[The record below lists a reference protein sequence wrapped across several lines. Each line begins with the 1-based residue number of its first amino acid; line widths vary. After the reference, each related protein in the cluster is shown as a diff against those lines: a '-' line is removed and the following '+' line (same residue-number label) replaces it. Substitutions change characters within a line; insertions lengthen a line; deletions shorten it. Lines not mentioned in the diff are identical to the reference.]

1 MISRGF
7 EMIQGPMVRQIYFE
21 ERPSAFLAL
30 VIAWC
35 LFSGPW
41 GTYTQIAFLT
51 TYLTIPLAFGVVFI
65 LVRFL
70 VARYS
75 IGLEE
80 HDLIFLFIML
90 LAGLSAFW
98 SLYPDEWAIQFF
110 WLIANYS
117 LYILAKNVSKNDKFL
132 FFIAL
137 TGLLCIFMSLFYI
150 DEVYNKWGVQLERSA
165 IADHNNNFTAY
176 AICSAIC
183 VAAVYL
189 SLFKS
194 KLWFKVFFAVCVFV
208 GLYTIDM
215 LGTRGAQISIVAM
228 IIALLVPA
236 RLGKLAFL
244 GLLAVFVLLSVLIVT
259 GLAEPIIAAFDSV
272 SARSDGEL
280 AGRIPTWRSASHY
293 VQQNLFLGIG
303 LGAFQHVSIME
314 INPHNFLFSLLL
326 DWGLVGTLLFIAW
339 LVAGF
344 GKIRL
349 PVLAK
354 YRVVSV
360 VLAYAVP
367 ISLSGEWI
375 FLPQTWI
382 VLGVMFGVAA
392 TGPLSAAITLPA
404 QRSAHLPLKPDLVR
418 RQTVPRKITPKAL

>member
-1 MISRGF
+1 MS
-7 EMIQGPMVRQIYFE
+7 QGPIVRQTYFE
-21 ERPSAFLAL
+21 ESPSTFLAL

-51 TYLTIPLAFGVVFI
+51 TYLTIPLAFGVVFV

-75 IGLEE
+75 IGIED
-80 HDLIFLFIML
+80 HDLIFFFIIL

-110 WLIANYS
+110 WLIANFS
-117 LYILAKNVSKNDKFL
+117 LYILAKNVSKNPRLL
-132 FFIAL
+132 FFIAF
-137 TGLLCIFMSLFYI
+137 TGLLCIFMSLFLI

-183 VAAVYL
+183 IAAIYI

-194 KLWFKVFFAVCVFV
+194 KFWFKAFFAVCVLA
-208 GLYTIDM
+208 GLYTINL

-228 IIALLVPA
+228 VIALLVPA
-236 RLGKLAFL
+236 RLGKPAFL
-244 GLLAVFVLLSVLIVT
+244 GLLAVLVLLSLLIVT
-259 GLAEPIIAAFDSV
+259 GLAEPIIAALDGV

-293 VQQNLFLGIG
+293 VQENPFLGIG
-303 LGAFQHVSIME
+303 LGAFQHVGIME

-339 LVAGF
+339 LASGF
-344 GKIRL
+344 AKIRL
-349 PVLAK
+349 PALAK

-367 ISLSGEWI
+367 IALSGEWI

-392 TGPLSAAITLPA
+392 TGPLSAALTLPA
-404 QRSAHLPLKPDLVR
+404 QRPAHLPSKPDLVR
-418 RQTVPRKITPKAL
+418 RKTVPRKITPKAL

>member
-1 MISRGF
+1 MSSRGF
-7 EMIQGPMVRQIYFE
+7 EMSQGPIVQQAYLK
-21 ERPSAFLAL
+21 ERASVFLAI

-41 GTYTQIAFLT
+41 GTYTQIAVLA
-51 TYLTIPLAFGVVFI
+51 TYLTIPLAFGVAFI

-75 IGLEE
+75 IGVEN

-90 LAGLSAFW
+90 LAGLSASW

-110 WLIANYS
+110 WLIANFS
-117 LYILAKNVSKNDKFL
+117 LYILAKNVGRDHRLL

-137 TGLLCIFMSLFYI
+137 TGSLCIFMSLFFI
-150 DEVYNKWGVQLERSA
+150 DEVYNEWGIQLERSA
-165 IADHNNNFTAY
+165 IAGHNNNFTAY

-183 VAAVYL
+183 VAAIYL

-194 KLWFKVFFAVCVFV
+194 KPWFKAFFAICVLAS
-208 GLYTIDM
+208 LYTIDM

-228 IIALLVPA
+228 TIALLMPA
-236 RLGKLAFL
+236 RLGKHAFL
-244 GLLAVFVLLSVLIVT
+244 GLLAALVVLSVLIVT
-259 GLAEPIIAAFDSV
+259 GLAEPMIAALDRV

-280 AGRIPTWRSASHY
+280 AGRIPTWRSANHY
-293 VQQNLFLGIG
+293 VQENLLLGIG
-303 LGAFQHVSIME
+303 LGAFQHVGIME

-326 DWGLVGTLLFIAW
+326 DWGLLGTLLFIAW

-344 GKIRL
+344 VKIRL
-349 PVLAK
+349 PALAK
-354 YRVVSV
+354 YRVASV
-360 VLAYAVP
+360 ALAYATP
-367 ISLSGEWI
+367 IALSGEWI

-382 VLGVMFGVAA
+382 VMGVMFGVAA
-392 TGPLSAAITLPA
+392 TGPLSEVFDLPPSGL
-404 QRSAHLPLKPDLVR
+404 RISHR
-418 RQTVPRKITPKAL
+418 GQT